1 MCPATK
7 HQSLLVSH
15 RFVVLLSQD
24 VADMSKVSKSQI
36 SKALQNFASLRE
48 VITELTEEEVLAALQ
63 LESATQRR
71 ESVLN
76 RLISR
81 AARLNE
87 IKYVANL
94 RRNFHG

>member
-1 MCPATK
+1 MAT
-7 HQSLLVSH
+7 
-15 RFVVLLSQD
+15 
-24 VADMSKVSKSQI
+24 VSKAQVG
-36 SKALQNFASLRE
+36 KALRSVASLNE
-48 VITELTEEEVLAALQ
+48 VIAELTEEEVLAALQ

-87 IKYVANL
+87 IQYVSQL
-94 RRNFHG
+94 KEKFHGQKTRSHRR